1 MGKERNMKPNLR
13 FLLSI
18 ASLLIPGCAAY
29 EMQPLATGHPANAA
43 AMGSQGWPTS
53 RTLAYTQA
61 DVPSTRPE
69 LAAVAPQGGQGPSRG
84 AQQMIVADGKVVAT
98 VPNASQIVVEH
109 GEIKGFMDAMTMGYR
124 VDPPSLLEGL
134 KFGDKVRFTIDVPK
148 KAIVKIE
155 KGPALAAA
163 TGQQAQG
170 SPAAEAGAQKT
181 LVGEGKVVAT
191 VPNSSQIVV
200 EHGEIKGFMEAMTMG
215 YPVDPPSLLEGLKF
229 GDKVRFT
236 IDVAKKAIVKIEKM
250 K

>member
-1 MGKERNMKPNLR
+1 M
-13 FLLSI
+13 
-18 ASLLIPGCAAY
+18 
-29 EMQPLATGHPANAA
+29 ATPARTV
-43 AMGSQGWPTS
+43 SK
-53 RTLAYTQA
+53 TLAYTRA
-61 DVPSTRPE
+61 DIPATQP
-69 LAAVAPQGGQGPSRG
+69 VANVAMPQGEPQTV
-84 AQQMIVADGKVVAT
+84 VADGKVVTT

-124 VDPPSLLEGL
+124 VEPPSLLEGL
-134 KFGDKVRFTIDVPK
+134 KSGDKVRFTIDVPK

-163 TGQQAQG
+163 TSPQQAQG
-170 SPAAEAGAQKT
+170 SPAADTGPQKT
-181 LVGEGKVVAT
+181 VVGEGKVVAT
-191 VPNSSQIVV
+191 VPNTSQIVV

-236 IDVAKKAIVKIEKM
+236 IDVSKKAIVKIEKM

>member
-1 MGKERNMKPNLR
+1 MKLKNLCVGIVS
-13 FLLSI
+13 LA
-18 ASLLIPGCAAY
+18 ASGCAAY
-29 EMQPLATGHPANAA
+29 QMQPLSMNHPASPQ
-43 AMGSQGWPTS
+43 AMSTPARS
-53 RTLAYTQA
+53 VSKTLAYTRV
-61 DVPSTRPE
+61 DIPSTQPVAG
-69 LAAVAPQGGQGPSRG
+69 AAMPQGEPQTV
-84 AQQMIVADGKVVAT
+84 VADGKVVTT

-134 KFGDKVRFTIDVPK
+134 KSGDKVRFTIDVPK

-155 KGPALAAA
+155 KGPVLAATA
-163 TGQQAQG
+163 SPQQEQG
-170 SPAAEAGAQKT
+170 SRAAETDAQKT
-181 LVGEGKVVAT
+181 VVGEGKVVAT
-191 VPNSSQIVV
+191 VPSSGQIVV

-236 IDVAKKAIVKIEKM
+236 IDVPKKAIVKIEKL